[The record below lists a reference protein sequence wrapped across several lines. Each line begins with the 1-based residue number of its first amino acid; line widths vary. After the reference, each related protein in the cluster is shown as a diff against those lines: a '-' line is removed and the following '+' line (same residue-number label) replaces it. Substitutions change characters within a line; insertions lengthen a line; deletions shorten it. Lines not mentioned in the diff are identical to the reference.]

1 MDLTSRISQYLLLT
15 CRCNRRPEKKKWTIQ
30 VMRIHMAI
38 RPWTMRICRHR
49 KANTRNRISTMNWI
63 QVVIL
68 RRSLPQAALRCR
80 YRAANTMS
88 LIWMR
93 LWILMILAEIHLQEA
108 VHRDRDLDTGHR
120 QMSHRFRWSIMT
132 RLLLQ
137 KFPLVLLGRFLTL
150 LIRTRC

>member
-1 MDLTSRISQYLLLT
+1 MRRKVQLHVRGRMLDLTSRISQYLLLT
-15 CRCNRRPEKKKWTIQ
+15 CRCN
-30 VMRIHMAI
+30 H
-38 RPWTMRICRHR
+38 
-49 KANTRNRISTMNWI
+49 RISTMNGI